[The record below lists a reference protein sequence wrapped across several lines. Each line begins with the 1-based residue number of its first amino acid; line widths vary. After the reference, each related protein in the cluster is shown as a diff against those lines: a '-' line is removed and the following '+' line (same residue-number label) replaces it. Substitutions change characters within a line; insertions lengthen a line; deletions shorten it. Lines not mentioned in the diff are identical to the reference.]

1 MMKAVASRLSSTTLQ
16 LLIMCGIIFVTMSAL
31 RPERFLS
38 IDNFQSIAF
47 QLAEPG
53 LFTIGMAIT
62 MIACGI
68 DLSIVN
74 TANLVAIVNAFI
86 LVNYLPKQA
95 SGTEIMTF
103 VFLCI
108 VLSVVIGAVCGAIN
122 GFLVAKLRILPIL
135 VTLGTM
141 NLYMGMGVILS
152 EGRGI
157 FGFPEEL
164 LFIGN
169 GSVLGIPVPLL
180 IFLTALVLLFTLI
193 HHTPF
198 GLKVMLYGTN
208 QKAAYFSGIN
218 TDRTVF
224 KIYVIAGI
232 LGGIAGLLI
241 MARTNSA
248 KADYGT
254 TYVLQALLA
263 SVLGG
268 ISPMGGRGNIF
279 NVFLAL
285 LGLQL
290 LNSGFNF
297 MRVSSFVSESTYGAL
312 LIAVIL
318 VGYVVEKKKQK
329 KLAQLAERAA
339 GPIRQAPGT
348 ETKKL

>member
-1 MMKAVASRLSSTTLQ
+1 MLKTVAGKLSSTTIQ
-16 LLIMCGIIFVTMSAL
+16 LLIMCGIIFVIMSAL
-31 RPERFLS
+31 RPDRFLS
-38 IDNFQSIAF
+38 IDNFQSMAF

-68 DLSIVN
+68 DLSIVS
-74 TANLVAIVNAFI
+74 TANLVAIVNAFL
-86 LVNYLPKQA
+86 LVRYLPKEA
-95 SGTEIMTF
+95 SALETMAF
-103 VFLCI
+103 VLLCI
-108 VLSVVIGAVCGAIN
+108 VLSVVIGAACGAIN
-122 GFLVAKLRILPIL
+122 GFLVARLRILPIL

-141 NLYMGMGVILS
+141 NLYMGLGVVLS

-193 HHTPF
+193 HRTPF

-208 QKAAYFSGIN
+208 QKAAFFSGIN
-218 TDRTVF
+218 TERTVF
-224 KIYVIAGI
+224 RIYVIAGI

-254 TYVLQALLA
+254 TYVLQTLLA

-268 ISPMGGRGNIF
+268 VSPLGGRGNIF

-297 MRVSSFVSESTYGAL
+297 MRISSFVSESTYGAL

-318 VGYVVEKKKQK
+318 IGYVVEKKKQN
-329 KLAQLAERAA
+329 KLAQQAKQGIWDRAR
-339 GPIRQAPGT
+339 PPGV
-348 ETKKL
+348 ETK